1 MGSVEA
7 LGLLNNDPH
16 CQTLH
21 FYKIILS
28 HAHEHKLE
36 IPTNFMNMHGK
47 DLSNVVCLHVPNGGE
62 WRVELSKRNGG
73 AWFEEGWKEFVSF
86 YSIVLGHFI
95 LFRYDGNSR
104 FHVVIFDMSACE
116 IEYPCQ
122 TMMVHGIAGQ
132 EDSESNDP
140 SVAVLAGSLRNE
152 AKDKEDPVSR
162 GQQHWDMYDILEQA
176 GAVRYKL
183 RRKLVIGTL
192 PTETVERNIPDWPDL
207 KGGSWQ
213 IVVAL
218 EASVREDVKLK
229 LPLSG
234 IKMKSRF
241 SKSKKRGGS
250 ERIKAE
256 KPTRGFWRRRNW
268 WRKVGRLLALP
279 NAAAISAASRHVS
292 KFPSFMM
299 VMTEAYI
306 RHRVLDLPKY
316 IVKKYIG
323 GKTRD
328 IHLQVYKRVWPVKM
342 QIYGGY
348 KNRLGTGVDQPDS
361 TWSSATNV

>member
-7 LGLLNNDPH
+7 LGLLNHDPH

-47 DLSNVVCLHVPNGGE
+47 DLSDVVYLNVLNGGE
-62 WRVELSKRNGG
+62 RRVELSKRNVG
-73 AWFEEGWKEFVSF
+73 AWFEDGWKEFVSF

-104 FHVVIFDMSACE
+104 FLVVIFDMSACE
-116 IEYPCQ
+116 IDYPCQ

-132 EDSESNDP
+132 EDSESDDP

-152 AKDKEDPVSR
+152 AKDKEDPVWR

-183 RRKLVIGTL
+183 RRRRVIGTL

-207 KGGSWQ
+207 EGGSWQ
-213 IVVAL
+213 IVVPSM
-218 EASVREDVKLK
+218 E
-229 LPLSG
+229 G
-234 IKMKSRF
+234 GKML
-241 SKSKKRGGS
+241 
-250 ERIKAE
+250 
-256 KPTRGFWRRRNW
+256 N
-268 WRKVGRLLALP
+268 L
-279 NAAAISAASRHVS
+279 SRH
-292 KFPSFMM
+292 
-299 VMTEAYI
+299 
-306 RHRVLDLPKY
+306 
-316 IVKKYIG
+316 
-323 GKTRD
+323 
-328 IHLQVYKRVWPVKM
+328 
-342 QIYGGY
+342 
-348 KNRLGTGVDQPDS
+348 
-361 TWSSATNV
+361 